1 MIGKLIVILIII
13 LIGVFIITHT
23 NLLYHPQST
32 SVNSREPNLVNTT
45 RSTINESIITYQF
58 SIVSN
63 SSTNYTFPLKLN
75 HPSNVTIKVSG
86 KGFNL
91 TIINNSTNIYSGLI
105 EGYFTKSF
113 IANGSVDVIFSSRS
127 GIDANVTVIETY
139 NS

>member
-1 MIGKLIVILIII
+1 
-13 LIGVFIITHT
+13 
-23 NLLYHPQST
+23 
-32 SVNSREPNLVNTT
+32 TT

-75 HPSNVTIKVSG
+75 HPSNITIKVSG

>member
-32 SVNSREPNLVNTT
+32 SVNSREPNLVNTM

-75 HPSNVTIKVSG
+75 HPSNITIKVSG

>member
-63 SSTNYTFPLKLN
+63 SSTNYTFPL
-75 HPSNVTIKVSG
+75 
-86 KGFNL
+86 
-91 TIINNSTNIYSGLI
+91 
-105 EGYFTKSF
+105 
-113 IANGSVDVIFSSRS
+113 
-127 GIDANVTVIETY
+127 
-139 NS
+139 

>member
-13 LIGVFIITHT
+13 LIGVFIITHI

>member
-13 LIGVFIITHT
+13 LIGVFIITHI

-75 HPSNVTIKVSG
+75 HPSNITIKVSG

>member
-75 HPSNVTIKVSG
+75 HPSNITIKVSG

-91 TIINNSTNIYSGLI
+91 TIINNSTTIYSGLI

>member
-75 HPSNVTIKVSG
+75 HPSNITIKVSG

>member
-32 SVNSREPNLVNTT
+32 SVNSGEPNLVKTT
-45 RSTINESIITYQF
+45 RSTINENIITYQF

-75 HPSNVTIKVSG
+75 QPSNVTIKVSG

-113 IANGSVDVIFSSRS
+113 IANGSVDLIFSSRS
-127 GIDANVTVIETY
+127 GIDANITVIETY